1 MTDYDVIIKKHGSA
15 EVVAHTVITERDY
28 KVLMEYLKLMKVE
41 E

>member
-15 EVVAHTVITERDY
+15 EVVAHTTITEADY
-28 KVLMEYLKLMKVE
+28 KVIMEYLKLLKE